1 MSEGHPRL
9 VAVPEVPERSLAPGR
24 RPPRR
29 SSWLLVAAVLACAAG
44 WGLAQHRSGQ
54 LQRELSTTQSE
65 LSGARAK
72 LAILEAQR
80 SEVHSQLK
88 ALSVEATALAGRL
101 AELEAL
107 AASDRAGAT
116 NAQALRS
123 GSATGE

>member
-1 MSEGHPRL
+1 MSEGRPRL
-9 VAVPEVPERSLAPGR
+9 VAVPEVPERSVAPGH

-29 SSWLLVAAVLACAAG
+29 LTWLLVAAVLACAAG
-44 WGLAQHRSGQ
+44 WGLARHRSVQ
-54 LQRELSTTQSE
+54 LQHELSATQSE
-65 LSGARAK
+65 LSGARAN
-72 LAILEAQR
+72 LAVLEAQR

-88 ALSVEATALAGRL
+88 ALSAEAAALAGRL

-107 AASDRAGAT
+107 AASDRPGAT